1 MGGLLVIVSMVTGTA
16 SCIALFRPLPRIGL
30 PTRRRAFGVWAASW
44 ILLGIGGNLL
54 PEPAQEGL
62 PGPAREELPEPTQEE
77 TAEIARV
84 RDEALARETERTPEQ
99 LLRSE
104 IISELGTSNRDV
116 DRLQDLT
123 YSDSNVRVRWAIN
136 DNLTQGWRTAGARG
150 DAQEIL
156 RVIAESGLLY
166 QTVELEGTFSL
177 VDVYGNS
184 EESVVIQAEYTK
196 ATLDL
201 VNWDSFRQR
210 NVFLIAERSTIHRDL
225 R

>member
-1 MGGLLVIVSMVTGTA
+1 MAHSGG
-16 SCIALFRPLPRIGL
+16 
-30 PTRRRAFGVWAASW
+30 SW
-44 ILLGIGGNLL
+44 
-54 PEPAQEGL
+54 
-62 PGPAREELPEPTQEE
+62 
-77 TAEIARV
+77 
-84 RDEALARETERTPEQ
+84 
-99 LLRSE
+99 
-104 IISELGTSNRDV
+104 
-116 DRLQDLT
+116 
-123 YSDSNVRVRWAIN
+123 
-136 DNLTQGWRTAGARG
+136 